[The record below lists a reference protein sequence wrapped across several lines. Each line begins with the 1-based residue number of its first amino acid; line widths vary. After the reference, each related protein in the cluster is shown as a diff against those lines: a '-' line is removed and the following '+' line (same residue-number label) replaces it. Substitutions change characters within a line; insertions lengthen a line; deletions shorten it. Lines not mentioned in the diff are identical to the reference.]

1 MESGPEARTMKHPD
15 VREKRRAMLALPH
28 IAPLAAYA
36 SSLRVHGDVPDFDPL
51 DGGINAEVLFL
62 FEKPGPMASGSSF
75 ISRDN
80 DDPTAAA
87 TMDFMAKA
95 GLARERTVTWNVV
108 PWWNGTTK
116 VTPTELR
123 RGIACVRDLLTL
135 LPASRAVVL
144 VGRKA
149 ARAHHLLPTEVKM
162 FTSDHPSPK
171 VRAIYRERWNAIPV
185 EWARTRAFLDA

>member
-1 MESGPEARTMKHPD
+1 MTSSPETRTMKHPD
-15 VREKRRAMLALPH
+15 VREKRCAMLALPH
-28 IAPLAAYA
+28 VAPLAVYA

-51 DGGINAEVLFL
+51 DGGINAEILFL
-62 FEKPGPMASGSSF
+62 FEKPGPMASGSGF

-87 TMDFMAKA
+87 TMDFMARA
-95 GLARERTVTWNVV
+95 GLARERTVTWNVI

-116 VTPTELR
+116 VTPAELR
-123 RGIACVRDLLTL
+123 QGTACVRDLLTL

-149 ARAHHLLPTEVKM
+149 MGAHHLLPEGVKV
-162 FTSDHPSPK
+162 FTSNHPSPK
-171 VRAIYRERWNAIPV
+171 VRAIYPGKWDTIPV
-185 EWARTRAFLDA
+185 EWARARAFLDA

>member
-1 MESGPEARTMKHPD
+1 MASSSETRTMKHPD
-15 VREKRRAMLALPH
+15 VREKRRAMLTLPH
-28 IAPLAAYA
+28 VAPVAVYA

-62 FEKPGPMASGSSF
+62 FEKPGPMASGSGF

-80 DDPTAAA
+80 DDPTVAA
-87 TMDFMAKA
+87 TMDFMARA
-95 GLARERTVTWNVV
+95 GLARKRTVTWNVI
-108 PWWNGTTK
+108 PWWNGITK
-116 VTPTELR
+116 VTPAELR
-123 RGIACVRDLLTL
+123 QGTACVRDLLTL

-149 ARAHHLLPTEVKM
+149 ARVHHLLPAEVKV

-171 VRAIYRERWNAIPV
+171 VRAKYPARWNAISG
-185 EWARTRAFLDA
+185 EWARARAFLDA

>member
-1 MESGPEARTMKHPD
+1 MASSTERRTMKRLD
-15 VREKRRAMLALPH
+15 VREERRAMLALPH
-28 IAPLAAYA
+28 VAPLAAYA

-51 DGGINAEVLFL
+51 DGGINAEILFL
-62 FEKPGPMASGSSF
+62 LEKPGPMASGSGF

-87 TMDFMAKA
+87 TTDFMARA

-123 RGIACVRDLLTL
+123 QGTACVCDLLTL
-135 LPASRAVVL
+135 LPAARAVVL

-149 ARAHHLLPTEVKM
+149 ARAHHLLPKAVNV

-171 VRAIYRERWNAIPV
+171 VRAIYPARWNAIPV
-185 EWARTRAFLDA
+185 EWARARAFLDA